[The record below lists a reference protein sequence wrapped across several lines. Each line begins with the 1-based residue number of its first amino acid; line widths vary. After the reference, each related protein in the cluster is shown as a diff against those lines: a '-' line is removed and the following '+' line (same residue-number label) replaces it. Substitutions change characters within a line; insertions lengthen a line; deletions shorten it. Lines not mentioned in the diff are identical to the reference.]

1 MTPQP
6 SRETT
11 GRILPL
17 GIETGADGMGDRQ
30 PLLFVPVRGPIN
42 GLYIGAGSELMPG
55 TFWSGLIDD
64 VRIYDRAVKP

>member
-1 MTPQP
+1 M
-6 SRETT
+6 
-11 GRILPL
+11 
-17 GIETGADGMGDRQ
+17 ETGADGMGDRQ

-55 TFWSGLIDD
+55 TFWCGLIHD